1 MKRDVAVFWKW
12 ALLAALCVCMV
23 PLFILAAYCYP
34 CADDFRF
41 GLYPHLAFQQ
51 TGSVWAALA
60 GAARQ
65 VYETYFNWQGTF
77 SAVFLFALQPA
88 VFGEGFYW
96 LCPVVMFAALFWGAV
111 RIFRAGG
118 KVLGAGRKTTDL
130 ALLLYLLVC
139 TQLVQSPAQA
149 FYWWNG
155 AVYYVFFYALMLVLA
170 ARVLRMLAGARTVRH
185 TAATA
190 LLAFFV
196 CGGNYVTALLSLELL
211 ALAALAAAW
220 KRRAALKSMLVVF
233 ACAGAAFAGNVAAPG
248 NAVRQA
254 ADYGGAA
261 RPGALGAVLGSF
273 PQAFRFA
280 AEHLSPLV
288 CLALCFL
295 APFFWRAA
303 GRPEAF
309 RAPLPGLA
317 SALAACWFASSF
329 TPTLYAMGTIGPD
342 RVQNIQFFLLVLV
355 LILLEF
361 YWLCWARRTL
371 ARGLCARAKAMRLLH
386 RLVPV
391 YLALCALA
399 AVGVVGLY
407 VATGHTEKLAC
418 ASAARSLWDGTA
430 GRYSA
435 LMQTRTEILAGP
447 DEVAVLPRIT
457 QQTLVPALFFDDI
470 VSDASDWKNEAMAA
484 YYGKRM
490 VVPEPV
496 P

>member
-1 MKRDVAVFWKW
+1 MARQGEGRQLKRDGAVFWKW

-118 KVLGAGRKTTDL
+118 KVLGAGRKTTEL

-185 TAATA
+185 IAATA

-220 KRRAALKSMLVVF
+220 E
-233 ACAGAAFAGNVAAPG
+233 AG
-248 NAVRQA
+248 
-254 ADYGGAA
+254 
-261 RPGALGAVLGSF
+261 
-273 PQAFRFA
+273 
-280 AEHLSPLV
+280 
-288 CLALCFL
+288 
-295 APFFWRAA
+295 
-303 GRPEAF
+303 
-309 RAPLPGLA
+309 
-317 SALAACWFASSF
+317 
-329 TPTLYAMGTIGPD
+329 
-342 RVQNIQFFLLVLV
+342 
-355 LILLEF
+355 
-361 YWLCWARRTL
+361 
-371 ARGLCARAKAMRLLH
+371 
-386 RLVPV
+386 VP
-391 YLALCALA
+391 
-399 AVGVVGLY
+399 
-407 VATGHTEKLAC
+407 
-418 ASAARSLWDGTA
+418 
-430 GRYSA
+430 
-435 LMQTRTEILAGP
+435 P
-447 DEVAVLPRIT
+447 
-457 QQTLVPALFFDDI
+457 
-470 VSDASDWKNEAMAA
+470 
-484 YYGKRM
+484 
-490 VVPEPV
+490 
-496 P
+496 

>member
-1 MKRDVAVFWKW
+1 M
-12 ALLAALCVCMV
+12 
-23 PLFILAAYCYP
+23 
-34 CADDFRF
+34 
-41 GLYPHLAFQQ
+41 
-51 TGSVWAALA
+51 
-60 GAARQ
+60 
-65 VYETYFNWQGTF
+65 
-77 SAVFLFALQPA
+77 
-88 VFGEGFYW
+88 
-96 LCPVVMFAALFWGAV
+96 
-111 RIFRAGG
+111 
-118 KVLGAGRKTTDL
+118 
-130 ALLLYLLVC
+130 
-139 TQLVQSPAQA
+139 
-149 FYWWNG
+149 
-155 AVYYVFFYALMLVLA
+155 
-170 ARVLRMLAGARTVRH
+170 
-185 TAATA
+185 
-190 LLAFFV
+190 

-273 PQAFRFA
+273 PQAFHFA

-391 YLALCALA
+391 YLALCAMA

>member
-1 MKRDVAVFWKW
+1 MEQNSAARWKW
-12 ALLAALCVCMV
+12 ALLAVLCICMV
-23 PLFILAAYCYP
+23 PLVILAAYCYP

-41 GLYPHLAFQQ
+41 GLYPHLAFEQ

-60 GAARQ
+60 DAARE
-65 VYETYFNWQGTF
+65 VCETYFDWQGTF

-96 LCPVVMFAALFWGAV
+96 LCPAVMFSALFWGAA
-111 RIFRAGG
+111 RMFRAGAKLFCMPRG
-118 KVLGAGRKTTDL
+118 TAVLACL
-130 ALLLYLLVC
+130 AYLLLC

-170 ARVLRMLAGARTVRH
+170 ARVLRMLAGRRTARH

-196 CGGNYVTALLSLELL
+196 CGGNYVTALLSLELFV
-211 ALAALAAAW
+211 LAALAAAY
-220 KRRAALKSMLVVF
+220 RQRSALKSMLAVL
-233 ACAGAAFAGNVAAPG
+233 ACAGAAFAVNAAAPG

-254 ADYGGAA
+254 ADYGSAA
-261 RPGALGAVLGSF
+261 LPGALGAVLRSF
-273 PQAFRFA
+273 PEALRFGVG
-280 AEHLSPLV
+280 HLSPLV
-288 CLALCFL
+288 CLALLFL
-295 APFFWRAA
+295 VPFFWRAA
-303 GRPEAF
+303 GRPNAF

-317 SALAACWFASSF
+317 SALAGCWFASSF
-329 TPTLYAMGTIGPD
+329 TPTLYAMGSIGPD
-342 RVQNIQFFLLVLV
+342 RVQNIQFFLLVLL

-361 YWLCWARRTL
+361 YWLCWARRAL
-371 ARGLCARAKAMRLLH
+371 ARGLCAHTKAMRLAR

-391 YLALCALA
+391 YLGLCVTA
-399 AVGVVGLY
+399 ASGVAALY

-430 GRYSA
+430 DRYSE
-435 LMQTRTEILAGP
+435 LMQVREQVLAGP
-447 DEVAVLPRIT
+447 EDVAVLPRIT
-457 QQTLVPALFFDDI
+457 QETLVPALFFDDI
-470 VSDASDWKNEAMAA
+470 VSDTSDWKNEAMAA
-484 YYGKRM
+484 YYGKSM
-490 VVPEPV
+490 VVPEKV